1 MTEITMS
8 REVAA
13 PPDRVWAVITDLDR
27 SPEVISGISR
37 IERLDGSDGFGV
49 GTRWRETRTMFG
61 REATEVMEVTAVDAG
76 QSYTVEAD
84 GQGAHY
90 TSTLAVQPGVAG
102 GSRLV
107 MTFGAQPQGM
117 FAKVMAAT
125 VGRLLMGATRKAL
138 EQDLADIAAAAE
150 SLGA

>member
-90 TSTLAVQPGVAG
+90 VSTLTVQPGAAG